1 MFWNIWDGPLW
12 AEMVLDGQKWS
23 DIFWDGDSQ
32 LNTIFWTV
40 DYMTML
46 EHNLY
51 TNWMVFL
58 KINPTLTPKK
68 TYVKFC
74 CVGRNHTSLKN
85 TCTTSTYFLQSKPL
99 LVDPRECSLMNLTN
113 LIITM
118 MAHTDY
124 SVNNF
129 LLFSSSYSLPAF
141 QPFPSAFFVTFP
153 VCETS

>member
-1 MFWNIWDGPLW
+1 
-12 AEMVLDGQKWS
+12 MVQNGKIDKNPTGS
-23 DIFWDGDSQ
+23 SHREQ
-32 LNTIFWTV
+32 LVAKRLTL
-40 DYMTML
+40 MTML

-74 CVGRNHTSLKN
+74 CVVRNHTSLKN
-85 TCTTSTYFLQSKPL
+85 TSTTSTYFLQSKPL

-124 SVNNF
+124 SINNF

-141 QPFPSAFFVTFP
+141 SAFSFSLF
-153 VCETS
+153 CDFSCL

>member
-1 MFWNIWDGPLW
+1 MSWILYCTFG
-12 AEMVLDGQKWS
+12 
-23 DIFWDGDSQ
+23 
-32 LNTIFWTV
+32 
-40 DYMTML
+40 
-46 EHNLY
+46 Y

-74 CVGRNHTSLKN
+74 CVVRNHTSLKN
-85 TCTTSTYFLQSKPL
+85 TCITSTYFLQSKPL

-124 SVNNF
+124 SINNF

-141 QPFPSAFFVTFP
+141 SAFSFSLFCDFSCLWNILICLICSALLNQHLDSAPRSIRTF
-153 VCETS
+153 